1 MLQRFDEAEARY
13 LQHGGA
19 LRAIHMWL
27 AQAEWERA
35 MAVAT
40 RHHRASCVLSSAHRP
55 ALNSSPRAASHRPGP
70 DAVSAAEGAC
80 RWPRRV
86 PRIRALSTDE
96 SRRRRILLG
105 DIWKRSSAADHVSAL
120 PSSGAGTLAVYLS

>member
-1 MLQRFDEAEARY
+1 MQRFDEAEARY

-40 RHHRASCVLSSAHRP
+40 RHHRASCVPHRP
-55 ALNSSPRAASHRPGP
+55 ALSGSPHAASHRPSPG
-70 DAVSAAEGAC
+70 AVSAAEGAC

>member
-40 RHHRASCVLSSAHRP
+40 RHHRASCVLSS
-55 ALNSSPRAASHRPGP
+55 SPRAQQLA
-70 DAVSAAEGAC
+70 
-80 RWPRRV
+80 PRRV
-86 PRIRALSTDE
+86 TPPRT
-96 SRRRRILLG
+96 RRRLG
-105 DIWKRSSAADHVSAL
+105 C
-120 PSSGAGTLAVYLS
+120 